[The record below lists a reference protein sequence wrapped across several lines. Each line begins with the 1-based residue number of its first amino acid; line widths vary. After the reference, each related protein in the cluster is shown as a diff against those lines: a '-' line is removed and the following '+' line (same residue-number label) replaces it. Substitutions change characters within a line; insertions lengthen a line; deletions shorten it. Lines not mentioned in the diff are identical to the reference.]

1 MQKWKAAA
9 IAAVVLAVCFTVLFL
24 FNQLPDQNVRRQI
37 DKGNRYLES
46 ADYERA
52 ILAYQAAVEI
62 DPQNIDAYLGL
73 ADSYRQQAGS
83 YDEDETEKIIASY
96 DHSSENYESA
106 IRLDQDNIDPYLSLI
121 QVYEN
126 AAECMDGIDESAKE
140 EYQEKALEVAKRAAR
155 IDPSDEMV
163 KSVIEKGAEDVADQ
177 AAEDENS
184 SNSSEA
190 VRAESETEKSDDF
203 TSVSY
208 EITRDDRSF
217 QTTANDGTSVTIPV
231 YYDLLQI
238 TDDSYPYKDEVNA
251 YLQEKRDEF
260 FEYASLLDNETIAEL
275 PINLTPD
282 FLATIGD
289 YMSLTNDK
297 VYCGK
302 SVLSANYTWY
312 AYTGERTAE
321 LENTHPSGCTIDLR
335 TGSALSLLQL
345 THTSLEECQQMIIDS
360 AVAKAG
366 AEHVNTTNWQLDE
379 TDDSDCYI
387 DSANG
392 HICYVGRQ
400 FGIIQYPMGDTVL
413 DLGEFTGL
421 QDPENS

>member
-9 IAAVVLAVCFTVLFL
+9 IAAVVLAVCFTGLFL

-83 YDEDETEKIIASY
+83 YDEDETEKVIASY
-96 DHSSENYESA
+96 DHSAENYESA

-177 AAEDENS
+177 AAEDE
-184 SNSSEA
+184 
-190 VRAESETEKSDDF
+190 
-203 TSVSY
+203 
-208 EITRDDRSF
+208 
-217 QTTANDGTSVTIPV
+217 
-231 YYDLLQI
+231 
-238 TDDSYPYKDEVNA
+238 
-251 YLQEKRDEF
+251 
-260 FEYASLLDNETIAEL
+260 
-275 PINLTPD
+275 
-282 FLATIGD
+282 
-289 YMSLTNDK
+289 
-297 VYCGK
+297 
-302 SVLSANYTWY
+302 
-312 AYTGERTAE
+312 
-321 LENTHPSGCTIDLR
+321 
-335 TGSALSLLQL
+335 
-345 THTSLEECQQMIIDS
+345 
-360 AVAKAG
+360 
-366 AEHVNTTNWQLDE
+366 
-379 TDDSDCYI
+379 
-387 DSANG
+387 
-392 HICYVGRQ
+392 
-400 FGIIQYPMGDTVL
+400 
-413 DLGEFTGL
+413 
-421 QDPENS
+421 